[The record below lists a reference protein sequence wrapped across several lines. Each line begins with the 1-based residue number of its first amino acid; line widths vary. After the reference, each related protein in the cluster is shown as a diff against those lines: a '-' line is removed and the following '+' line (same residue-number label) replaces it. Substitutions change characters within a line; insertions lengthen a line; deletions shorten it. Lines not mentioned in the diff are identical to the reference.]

1 MEFSLLKQIV
11 PNRFYFPSGI
21 STHPTHYPG
30 FDCINPGIGNV
41 AQPYTFFVPT
51 YFQSNTHTKIKNVP
65 IEVQKS
71 DDLIE
76 QDGKGSEESTE
87 NSANHPNP
95 VEEISKKIQET
106 DNNDKNVL
114 DELNQRKRKLLDAAI
129 YESFVHPRKIKTES
143 LLLNK
148 LNNPKVP
155 TKETLV
161 SAPKVN
167 RTVPSK
173 PIKHK
178 FKFE

>member
-129 YESFVHPRKIKTES
+129 YESFVHPKKIKTETLQLHPPKIQKHNLQES
-143 LLLNK
+143 TLNQ
-148 LNNPKVP
+148 
-155 TKETLV
+155 TKKIL
-161 SAPKVN
+161 S
-167 RTVPSK
+167 SK